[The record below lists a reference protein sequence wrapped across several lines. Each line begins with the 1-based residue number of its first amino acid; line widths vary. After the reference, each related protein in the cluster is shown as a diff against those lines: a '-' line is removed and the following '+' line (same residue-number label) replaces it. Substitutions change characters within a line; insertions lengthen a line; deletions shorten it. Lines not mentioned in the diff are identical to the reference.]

1 MATRRKKP
9 TPADLAGNADP
20 RAPLDVVALLDAAK
34 PLLKE
39 LAADL
44 LARADASRA
53 VTEALQARHAQEQRA
68 ERTSDAYPE
77 WRRALVEQ
85 VAAAWLLSCVF
96 VRTLEDR
103 GLLGKNRIA
112 GPGAQDSWK
121 AFLQLAPSLS
131 EREYLLTVFRE
142 LGRLPAAA
150 DLFDARHNP
159 VWLLA
164 PSAEGA
170 RKLLDLFRSPN
181 ADAAQFRFGGDD
193 TRFLGDLY
201 QDLSEDVR
209 KRYALLQTP
218 RFVESFILDR
228 TLEPAIKRFG
238 LDDTNLI
245 DPTCGSGHF
254 LLGAFERLFDHRLRA
269 QPGLSAR
276 EAATRALDA
285 VAGSDINPYA
295 VAIARFRLTL
305 AFIEKCGL
313 TRLKDVPRLPLHLAV
328 ADSLLYN
335 PQIGQLGL
343 VAGTDP
349 SKWEGSHFS
358 LEDPKAARDVLFK
371 QYAAVV
377 GNPPYIT
384 PKDATLRRRYAELY
398 RSCRMNYALTVP
410 FAERFFQLTRT
421 GGRTGMITANSFMKR
436 EFGKFLI
443 EDYLP
448 RVDLDLVVN
457 TSGAFI
463 PGHGTPTVL
472 LFGTQ
477 QKPSAQE
484 VRVVLANRGEPST
497 PANPE
502 LGHVWGAIANHW
514 REDGFENEYISV
526 ARFARNT
533 IGKHPWSLGGGG
545 AAEVKELLEERASSR
560 LSAVIDDVGFS
571 VIIGEDEVFVRP
583 ASQMQGT
590 DVPRIPVVIGE
601 DVRDW
606 SLSPSGWML
615 RPFDEQTFEVTA
627 TPALLEELWP
637 WKAVLENRVVSGSTT
652 MKQSGRQWFD
662 VRRLSKDKHRVAASI
677 TFAFVA
683 THNHFVLDRGGK
695 VFNRSAPIIKLPETA
710 TEDDYLALVAY
721 LNSSTAC
728 FWMKQVMMNKGGSGI
743 GRGVQD
749 EAWESRFEFDGTKL
763 ATIPLPPAGEQRAT
777 MIELARALSH
787 KSSEREGC
795 FGSSAVHRWQ
805 GNEASRLED
814 LDAQQQRLLT
824 QMCALQEEL
833 DWLTYEAFGL
843 LDATA
848 LQSLR
853 EASREAFPELGGAQ
867 VCLKPGHRPFE
878 AILAEQ
884 SARTS
889 RATAWFERNQY
900 AAPTEPADA
909 YTPEFRALIQIR
921 RRLIEQNDALRTIEQ
936 PEYKHRWYVRD
947 WAEELVAGFREALL
961 RDLEKAHEASPQ
973 ILSVSV
979 AMSQAV
985 SDPKARNVA
994 ERLFPGAHDYSVGIK
1009 ELLSTASVPFL
1020 AALRYTESGCENYE
1034 QWSSTWDAQRREDL
1048 GESIAISVP
1057 PKYGKEDYAS
1067 PTFWSLRGK
1076 LDVPKERFI
1085 SYPGCE
1091 SDENKEPVYGWAGWD
1106 HLQRA
1111 VALAGLYQDR
1121 KQREGWTKDR
1131 LMPMLAGLLELMPW
1145 LKQWH
1150 HEPSAELGGERP
1162 SDQFDAFL
1170 AAECGEFGFTH
1181 DDLRAWRP
1189 VAKGRGAKPKAAKK
1203 RGSDDTEAEA

>member
-20 RAPLDVVALLDAAK
+20 RAPLDAAALLDAAK
-34 PLLKE
+34 PLLKD

-44 LARADASRA
+44 LARADGSRA
-53 VTEALQARHAQEQRA
+53 VTEALQARHAQEQKA
-68 ERTSDAYPE
+68 ERTADAYPE
-77 WRRALVEQ
+77 WRRGLVEQ

-121 AFLQLAPSLS
+121 AFLQFAPSLS

-170 RKLLDLFRSPN
+170 RKLLDVFRSPN
-181 ADAAQFRFGGDD
+181 ADAPQFRFGGDD

-228 TLEPAIKRFG
+228 TLEPAIERFG

-276 EAATRALDA
+276 EAATKALDA

-313 TRLKDVPRLPLHLAV
+313 ARLKDVPRLPLHLAV

-349 SKWEGSHFS
+349 SMWEGSHFS

-484 VRVVLANRGEPST
+484 VCVVLANRGEPST
-497 PANPE
+497 PSDPE
-502 LGHVWGAIANHW
+502 QGEVWSAIANHW
-514 REDGFENEYISV
+514 NDDGFESEYISV
-526 ARFARNT
+526 AKVARST

-545 AAEVKELLEERASSR
+545 AAELKELLEERAGLR
-560 LSAVIDDVGFS
+560 LSGVIEDVGFS
-571 VIIGEDEVFVRP
+571 VIIGEDEVFVRR
-583 ASQMQGT
+583 ASQVQGG
-590 DVPRIPVVIGE
+590 DLPCLPLVIGE

-606 SLSPSGWML
+606 ALSPSGYML
-615 RPFDEQTFEVTA
+615 RPFDEQTLEVAA
-627 TPALLEELWP
+627 TGALLKELWP
-637 WKAVLENRVVSGSTT
+637 WKAILENRVVSGSTT

-662 VRRLSKDKHRVAASI
+662 VRRLSRDKQRVPRSI
-677 TFAFVA
+677 AFAFVA
-683 THNHFVLDRGGK
+683 THNHFVLDDGGK
-695 VFNRSAPIIKLPETA
+695 VFNRTAPVIKLPETA
-710 TEDDYLALVAY
+710 TEEDHLVLLAY

-728 FWMKQVMMNKGGSGI
+728 FWMKQIFHNKSSAS
-743 GRGVQD
+743 QKHHTD
-749 EAWESRFEFDGTKL
+749 
-763 ATIPLPPAGEQRAT
+763 P
-777 MIELARALSH
+777 ARAAYEFTGTGLAALPIPALPRDEFVEAARRLSEH
-787 KSSEREGC
+787 
-795 FGSSAVHRWQ
+795 A
-805 GNEASRLED
+805 ASRVGWVSGSD
-814 LDAQQQRLLT
+814 FLDAARGFEWGRQSLSEYFESGWAKYDAAT
-824 QMCALQEEL
+824 SAAAYLQEEI
-833 DWLTYEAFGL
+833 DWAVYRAYGL
-843 LDATA
+843 LDGEVEIRLNEDLMA
-848 LQSLR
+848 
-853 EASREAFPELGGAQ
+853 PLGT
-867 VCLKPGHRPFE
+867 RPFE
-878 AILAEQ
+878 VATGYDSGVSERVKDITPAAPNADDGPTHWANRTKALQGSELRLLESRENKRMWRDTEQNISSAQFRREAAAKWLADFVATTAERAVETGSAVRRLSEVQ
-884 SARTS
+884 SAM
-889 RATAWFERNQY
+889 EPV
-900 AAPTEPADA
+900 AALGA
-909 YTPEFRALIQIR
+909 I
-921 RRLIEQNDALRTIEQ
+921 
-936 PEYKHRWYVRD
+936 
-947 WAEELVAGFREALL
+947 AEL
-961 RDLEKAHEASPQ
+961 LEKEAPS
-973 ILSVSV
+973 
-979 AMSQAV
+979 
-985 SDPKARNVA
+985 
-994 ERLFPGAHDYSVGIK
+994 
-1009 ELLSTASVPFL
+1009 LLVEQLATSAVPFL
-1020 AALRYTESGCENYE
+1020 AAHRYSDAGLETWG
-1034 QWSSTWDAQRREDL
+1034 QWNAAWEAQREEDL
-1048 GESIAISVP
+1048 GHSVDNSSPP
-1057 PKYGKEDYAS
+1057 PKYEQEDFRSSSY
-1067 PTFWSLRGK
+1067 WSLRGK

-1091 SDENKEPVYGWAGWD
+1091 SDENKEHVYGWAGWD

-1131 LMPMLAGLLELMPW
+1131 LLPMLAGLLELLPW

-1162 SDQFDAFL
+1162 SDQFEAFL
-1170 AAECGEFGFTH
+1170 NAECGEFGFTH

-1189 VAKGRGAKPKAAKK
+1189 APKGRGAKPKATKK
-1203 RGSDDTEAEA
+1203 RGSGDAEAEA